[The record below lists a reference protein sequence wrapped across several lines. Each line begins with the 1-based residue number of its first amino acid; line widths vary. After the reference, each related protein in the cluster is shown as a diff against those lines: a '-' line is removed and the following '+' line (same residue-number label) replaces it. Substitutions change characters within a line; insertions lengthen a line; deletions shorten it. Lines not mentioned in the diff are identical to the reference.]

1 MKTKVL
7 TWMQES
13 KILHY
18 IVILIISLLLFWPLL
33 STNIVSGDDG
43 YLHLARVIGVDKIIQ
58 EGSHFPP
65 MISSLFCEGFG
76 YAINLFYP
84 PLVTFVPLLI
94 KMLVNSYTLGLKL
107 FTLITIFLSGIAM
120 YAFTQKVT
128 RNRLTALISAT
139 LYITAPYH
147 LTDIYTRFAIGE
159 FAAFMFIPL
168 VFLGLY
174 NLLEENGK
182 KHYYIAIG
190 AIGLVLTHS
199 ITLFYTA
206 IFSAVYLLFY
216 LPKLKE
222 KQVLLKCFGNAGI
235 ILAVTAFFT
244 IPIVENMLA
253 CDYVIFDT
261 KYMLTNVDWVYQHAI
276 EPSQLFIT
284 PEEEELNLT
293 IGIPLLISNLLIFFT
308 YSKMEEKDKKTVLV
322 FILFGTISV
331 LMCTKFFFWRILPNL
346 FANIQYP
353 WRMLG
358 FASFFLGVV
367 GAINIQVFISYIFH
381 KDAKTI
387 TFFSYLILAMMTLAV
402 LPMANS
408 YRSENLEA
416 DNSLV
421 DSILQNETT
430 NVHNINRE
438 YLPVKTY
445 QDGCKYID
453 ERPNEISI
461 VLQGNVKKIE
471 EKKENLTYTLTFEK
485 DQEITFLELPYL
497 YYLGYR
503 IEYRGDTGKTEIIP
517 YTESEHGFIQIEL
530 PKEMTKGSIQV
541 TFEGTLLTKVAYGIS
556 AISLLG
562 FIIWIIHTKLAK
574 KEKKSNNSIADE

>member
-128 RNRLTALISAT
+128 RNRLTALISAV

-159 FAAFMFIPL
+159 FVAFMFIPL

-174 NLLEENGK
+174 NLLEEDGK
-182 KHYYIAIG
+182 SHYYIAIG

-216 LPKLKE
+216 LPKLKD
-222 KQVLLKCFGNAGI
+222 KKILLKCLENAGI
-235 ILAVTAFFT
+235 IIAITAFFT
-244 IPIVENMLA
+244 IPMVENMLA

-261 KYMLTNVDWVYQHAI
+261 KYMLTNVDWVYQNAI

-293 IGIPLLISNLLIFFT
+293 IGIPLLLSTFLIFFT
-308 YSKMEEKDKKTVLV
+308 YSKMEEKSKKTVLV
-322 FILFGTISV
+322 FLLFGIISV
-331 LMCTKFFFWRILPNL
+331 LMCTKLFFWRILPNL

-367 GAINIQVFISYIFH
+367 GAINIQVFLTYIFH

-387 TFFSYLILAMMTLAV
+387 TIFSYLILAMVTLAV
-402 LPMANS
+402 LPMAS
-408 YRSENLEA
+408 AQKSENLEA

-421 DSILQNETT
+421 NRILQNETT
-430 NVHNINRE
+430 NVYNINRE
-438 YLPVKTY
+438 YLPLKTY
-445 QDGCKYID
+445 QDGCKYIE
-453 ERPNEISI
+453 ERPNTIAI
-461 VLQGNVKKIE
+461 VLQGKVEKIE

-485 DQEITFLELPYL
+485 DQETAMLELPYL
-497 YYLGYR
+497 FYLGYH
-503 IEYRGDTGKTEIIP
+503 IEYKDNTGKTEILP

-530 PKEMTKGSIQV
+530 PKEITEGSIYV

-562 FIIWIIHTKLAK
+562 FIIWIIYTKFFK
-574 KEKKSNNSIADE
+574 QRKGK